1 MTRVS
6 HIHDI
11 EHRRPH
17 VWLTSAINHLSRDR
31 DAATRE
37 AIAMLSACKAQVP
50 QPIDI
55 GAMLRGQS

>member
-17 VWLTSAINHLSRDR
+17 VWLTSAINHLGR
-31 DAATRE
+31 DADTATLQ
-37 AIAMLSACKAQVP
+37 AISILLACKSQVP